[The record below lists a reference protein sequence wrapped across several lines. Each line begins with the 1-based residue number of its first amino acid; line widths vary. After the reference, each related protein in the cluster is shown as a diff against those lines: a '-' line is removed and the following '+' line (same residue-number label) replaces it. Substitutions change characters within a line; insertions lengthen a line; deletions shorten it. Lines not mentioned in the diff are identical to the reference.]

1 MSQIPFLPVPRSPR
15 HDGWSPER
23 QWAFVQA
30 LADTGS
36 VSRAA
41 RIVGKSVGSA
51 QRLRR
56 HKLAGEFRAAARAAT
71 PTRKTA
77 QKRQLRQ
84 LIQIG

>member
-1 MSQIPFLPVPRSPR
+1 MTQIPFLPVPRSPR

-23 QWAFVQA
+23 QWAFDQA

-36 VSRAA
+36 VFQAA
-41 RIVGKSVGSA
+41 RIVGKSVRSA

-56 HKLAGEFRAAARAAT
+56 HPLAGDFRAARAAT
-71 PTRKTA
+71 PTRKTV